1 MKAPVIVKLN
11 GVVVQGTINGVDS
24 FEITYRE
31 DDEQGILTKSY
42 STELTFYDDG
52 YNILKTALID
62 DPNGFINE
70 VVAEIYDECCG
81 NLVLTGVI
89 RGDSIDWC
97 EPECWITCQV
107 VEKTPELNCIKST
120 LIADNSAPDFFL
132 NRPQKKV
139 RYCVEMRPQFITEV
153 LLVIYAILNLAIY
166 AVLLPLSLVVVI
178 IQSIGAAICNIV
190 CLIPFTDCSFGD
202 CADGEWTNPE
212 GAFSEISGWMQD
224 FQNRLIQCQWYHPT
238 ALVRDYI
245 ENVCRKCGLTFQSS
259 ILNDPASPYYNLLL
273 FSALTQKGYKPADT
287 EPRLIVDNVPIET
300 LDTLMQ
306 RHLKPLFNARYWIK
320 DGVLIFERRDYFQN
334 TDTWIDADTML
345 NNGRI
350 LDNRICLSWIDEKK
364 YAYGKYEYLKDG
376 SDLLGNESAERYNT
390 IVEWNDPP
398 SEAQS
403 EFMENIMQSG
413 TSRFRDDKAGWEGT
427 GFGGIINLFLGNALA
442 NSRNLLLMSQH
453 TAFNYKFLIWDE
465 FSGDENAL
473 IKRDYSTSFT
483 NGYLLGTVYDNLGNV
498 EIAYENQPLDPTK
511 LFNYPMWFNEDNTNN
526 LYTLF
531 HYINNPRTPGNRLY
545 EFKFSFQYDCDEFE
559 SIDFQKNIRLKIG
572 SSIKF
577 GEIKE
582 LKVDFVRRIVD
593 VSGIV

>member
-1 MKAPVIVKLN
+1 MKAPVVVKLN
-11 GVVVQGTINGVDS
+11 GVLVQGTINGVDS

-89 RGDSIDWC
+89 RGDSVDWC
-97 EPECWITCQV
+97 EPECWVTCQI

-132 NRPQKKV
+132 NRPQKKL
-139 RYCVEMRPQFITEV
+139 RYCVEMRPQFITDI
-153 LLVIYAILNLAIY
+153 LLGFYSILYLA
-166 AVLLPLSLVVVI
+166 LLI
-178 IQSIGAAICNIV
+178 I
-190 CLIPFTDCSFGD
+190 LIPVAYYLFVTQGALFLICSAFCLVSPDCDQSD
-202 CADGEWTNPE
+202 CAESAVTNPVQTINNLNDLLNDL
-212 GAFSEISGWMQD
+212 SD
-224 FQNRLIQCQWYHPT
+224 RLIQCQWYHPT

-273 FSALTQKGYKPADT
+273 FSAPVRKGYKPADT
-287 EPRLIVDNVPIET
+287 EPRLIADNVPIET

-306 RHLKPLFNARYWIK
+306 RYLKPLFNARYWIK

-350 LDNRICLSWIDEKK
+350 LDDRICLSWIDDEK
-364 YAYGKYEYLKDG
+364 YAYGVYKYQEDG
-376 SDLLGNESAERYNT
+376 ADLLAYEAAHRYNT
-390 IVEWNDPP
+390 TVEWNNPP
-398 SEAQS
+398 SDAQS
-403 EFMENIMQSG
+403 GVMENFFGSG
-413 TSRFRDDKAGWEGT
+413 IARFRDDGAGWEAT
-427 GFGGIINLFLGNALA
+427 GFSGITNVLMLNALA
-442 NSRNLLLMSQH
+442 NSRDLLLMSQH
-453 TAFNYKFLIWDE
+453 TAYNYKFLIWDE
-465 FSGDENAL
+465 SSGDENAR
-473 IKRDYSTSFT
+473 IKRDYSTGFT
-483 NGYLLGTVYDNLGNV
+483 GGDVIGDFYYNVGNIQGV
-498 EIAYENQPLDPTK
+498 FEDVPLDPTK
-511 LFNYPMWFNEDNTNN
+511 LFNYPMYFNENNTNN

-545 EFKFSFQYDCDEFE
+545 EFRFSFQYDCDEFE

-582 LKVDFVRRIVD
+582 LKVDFVRRIVE

>member
-1 MKAPVIVKLN
+1 MKAPVVVKLN
-11 GVVVQGTINGVDS
+11 GVLVQGTINGVDS

-89 RGDSIDWC
+89 RGDSVDWC
-97 EPECWITCQV
+97 EPECWITCQI
-107 VEKTPELNCIKST
+107 VEKTPELNCVKST
-120 LIADNSAPDFFL
+120 LIADNHDFFL

-139 RYCVEMRPQFITEV
+139 RYCVEMRPQYIV
-153 LLVIYAILNLAIY
+153 DILMAIYAILNIAMIG
-166 AVLLPLSLVVVI
+166 LLFPIAGFLFVYQGIIFLLCSAFCLVSPDCD
-178 IQSIGAAICNIV
+178 QA
-190 CLIPFTDCSFGD
+190 DCSG
-202 CADGEWTNPE
+202 NP
-212 GAFSEISGWMQD
+212 ITD
-224 FQNRLIQCQWYHPT
+224 PFQTIRDLTDIIDNINNRLIHCQWYHPT

-273 FSALTQKGYKPADT
+273 FSAPVRKGYKPADT
-287 EPRLIVDNVPIET
+287 ESRLIVDNVPIET

-306 RHLKPLFNARYWIK
+306 RYLKPLFNARYWIK

-334 TDTWIDADTML
+334 LDTWIDADTML

-350 LDNRICLSWIDEKK
+350 LDDRICLSWIDDEK
-364 YAYGKYEYLKDG
+364 YAYGVYKYQEDG
-376 SDLLGNESAERYNT
+376 SDLLAYEAAHRYNT
-390 IVEWNDPP
+390 TVEWNNPP
-398 SEAQS
+398 SDAQS
-403 EFMENIMQSG
+403 GVMENFFGSG
-413 TSRFRDDKAGWEGT
+413 IARFRDDGAGWEAT
-427 GFGGIINLFLGNALA
+427 GFNGIINALFLNALA
-442 NSRNLLLMSQH
+442 NSRDLLLMSQH
-453 TAFNYKFLIWDE
+453 TAFNYKFLIWDGVE
-465 FSGDENAL
+465 NDERAL
-473 IKRDYSTSFT
+473 IKRDYNSSFT
-483 NGYLLGTVYDNLGNV
+483 GGDVIGDYYYRIGYDEVVAEDV
-498 EIAYENQPLDPTK
+498 PLPWTK
-511 LFNYPMWFNEDNTNN
+511 LFNYPMYFNENNTNN

-531 HYINNPRTPGNRLY
+531 HYINNPRTPGNKLY
-545 EFKFSFQYDCDEFE
+545 EFRFSFEYDCDEFE

-582 LKVDFVRRIVD
+582 LKVDFVRRIVE